1 MFVYS
6 SHTPQVYH
14 KKHPGIKLFLVLSL
28 AFVLIESFCDFPGF
42 DVRLIW
48 ISCFFSLFLSYLL
61 PLFQQTTYEH
71 PSTSAPFMPTFK
83 VFNHPDAVPQ
93 ISTTMFILPNY
104 IVTEGN
110 LQSNKNVTL
119 SQQTSAAVE
128 NLSLTVTDATVSSMD
143 QYSHESSSCLQCN
156 FLGWPTATT
165 GPPPASIEQK
175 ASTLRQNQS
184 FKIPDNERKICQNDS
199 FLWLGLRV
207 GVM

>member
-1 MFVYS
+1 
-6 SHTPQVYH
+6 
-14 KKHPGIKLFLVLSL
+14 
-28 AFVLIESFCDFPGF
+28 
-42 DVRLIW
+42 
-48 ISCFFSLFLSYLL
+48 
-61 PLFQQTTYEH
+61 
-71 PSTSAPFMPTFK
+71 MPTFK

-156 FLGWPTATT
+156 FLGWPTAMT